1 MACITRKKINV
12 IRLQLQNSK
21 GLRDSTVKK
30 SKLNPIYHYS
40 TISTNGCEIHP
51 YIYIHTYIDLYI
63 YLSISI
69 SISIY
74 IYVFIYT
81 NLNTQVD
88 SIKHSENHLKPE
100 KLNLPG
106 TTFAM
111 FATRRLP
118 SLPPSTASASG
129 VQRSRPRPG
138 VAVAKGRRLWT
149 PRQGVATRREAREAR
164 ERGAEV
170 KKPYI
175 CGISVQNDGK

>member
-1 MACITRKKINV
+1 LFV
-12 IRLQLQNSK
+12 
-21 GLRDSTVKK
+21 
-30 SKLNPIYHYS
+30 
-40 TISTNGCEIHP
+40 
-51 YIYIHTYIDLYI
+51 
-63 YLSISI
+63 SI

-88 SIKHSENHLKPE
+88 SIKHSKNHLKPE